1 MAMGVLC
8 LGATAALAQG
18 DPRRR
23 RPRPAAAP
31 AAPAT
36 GPEAE
41 IARVSAP
48 VELDGTTLFHVRG
61 VALYPADERA
71 RQISERV
78 EEVARTWT
86 IPVEAVRAAPEEY
99 VVNIVAANR
108 FLMLVTDADARI
120 EEVDRRVLAR
130 AVVER
135 IQRGIRAYRAARQP
149 EAFARGAWRAAGA
162 TALLVAAL
170 AAFLWVV
177 RRLEALFGRRYESK
191 ISSLQFQSFEIL
203 RAQRVRAAARA
214 LLRASARRLSPCSCT
229 PGSRPCSA
237 ASRRHARSRAAC
249 CPWWLRRSRGCSAG
263 PWGCCRSS
271 SSCSSST

>member
-8 LGATAALAQG
+8 LGASAALAQG
-18 DPRRR
+18 DPA
-23 RPRPAAAP
+23 PHAASPAATAPATAPAAA
-31 AAPAT
+31 AP

-41 IARVSAP
+41 VARVSAP
-48 VELDGTTLFHVRG
+48 VELDGATLFHVRG

-71 RQISERV
+71 RMIGERI
-78 EEVARTWT
+78 EDVARTWT

-99 VVNIVAANR
+99 VVNVVAANR

-130 AVVER
+130 ALVER

-177 RRLEALFGRRYESK
+177 RRLEALFGRSYESK

-214 LLRASARRLSPCSCT
+214 LLRGVRWAALVVLVP
-229 PGSRPCSA
+229 RPA
-237 ASRRHARSRAAC
+237 PSRAAC
-249 CPWWLRRSRGCSAG
+249 CRW
-263 PWGCCRSS
+263 
-271 SSCSSST
+271 